1 MPKRC
6 AVYIKKTSFPRVCLF
21 HKGIF
26 FPSANAAGARE
37 PFSSRRSRFRAAGAD
52 PRVLGQTL
60 GLAGPEQPR
69 TPRRGACGA
78 FTDRF
83 GGFLFF
89 DDFVSLLV
97 GCRKRCLE
105 TRLGRAVPQ
114 GSGSTLRPR
123 RFSVQRPDVSLSSCR
138 MNAAL
143 YAEEQPGGSSAAC
156 IYVLCYKIPLFW
168 GFWFFSPHP
177 CVFWK
182 FSICLLYS
190 LSGIRHLHVYETV
203 QNV

>member
-1 MPKRC
+1 MFASSTR
-6 AVYIKKTSFPRVCLF
+6 A
-21 HKGIF
+21 IF
-26 FPSANAAGARE
+26 FLRRTLLEPGSPSLPAGAGSE
-37 PFSSRRSRFRAAGAD
+37 RRARTRGFWVRPLVS
-52 PRVLGQTL
+52 PGQSN
-60 GLAGPEQPR
+60 PEL
-69 TPRRGACGA
+69 RGVDRNVACGA

-105 TRLGRAVPQ
+105 TRLGRAVPR
-114 GSGSTLRPR
+114 GSSSTLRPR